1 MRMGRFC
8 RDMAERF
15 PPLSERQ
22 VRNVIRLSEM
32 GCSPESVAEQI
43 GVEVD
48 VVDELV
54 AEYYTVF
61 FLGMA

>member
-1 MRMGRFC
+1 
-8 RDMAERF
+8 MAERF

-32 GCSPESVAEQI
+32 GCSPESVAERT